1 MQQKH
6 NNKATGLRYEN
17 ITRWAQVGR
26 CQRCTMIIIAQDVT
40 QSDSRHLLGD

>member
-6 NNKATGLRYEN
+6 SNKATGLCYEN
-17 ITRWAQVGR
+17 ITRWTQVGC
-26 CQRCTMIIIAQDVT
+26 CQCCTMIVIAQDVT